1 MTTFPNFEKSARD
14 SDFIRKKNA
23 KKTGGPS
30 LRPGARASVAVG
42 VVRRILGGDPRCNVT
57 RAAFIWPTFARSGSS
72 PR

>member
-42 VVRRILGGDPRCNVT
+42 VVGRTLAIGLREGLHACSFLQILEQVG
-57 RAAFIWPTFARSGSS
+57 AAAVV
-72 PR
+72 